1 MSTHLTLAASPG
13 RRILLA
19 VTGLLTAALLTW
31 THAWSL
37 GTGTHGL
44 APIFFWLFAVGDDA
58 GFQCALLVILAAALL
73 PSRYPTKPLLQ
84 WIGRHPGWIAAASAA
99 ILSCGTWAV
108 YLNSPLSMDE
118 YAAFFQSQVF
128 AAGHIGGQFPPAL
141 LDWLIPRG
149 FQDYFLNVT
158 AAGRVTSAYWP
169 SFALVLTPFTWLGIP
184 WACNPVLSALTI
196 LSVHRLALRT
206 FEDREAAGLAVLLTA
221 ASPVFFAD
229 GISYY
234 SMSAHLLANTLFALL
249 LIAPTPRR
257 AFSAGLVGSIA
268 LTLHNPVPHLLFAL
282 PWIVAI
288 FRRTGGWRLGLSLFA
303 GYLPLCLLLGLG
315 WFLWTAPSGGSI
327 TQLTSP
333 FALPSSTVVLAR
345 LVGLAKV
352 WAWAVPGLLVLA
364 AAGAWKWRHDRTCLL
379 LTASAL
385 LTLLG
390 YLFVPVDQGHGWGYR
405 YFHSAWVALPILA
418 AAALRRRPASGTGA
432 PAPDMPARNIRGDVQ
447 GTGIF
452 EDGATR
458 TFIVACALFSLIGG
472 TGLRAA
478 QIREFIVR
486 HHSQVPAYSGT
497 EHRVVILDTRLAF
510 YGRDLVQNDPW
521 LRETAIVMITHG
533 AAADADMMRAHFP
546 QLHRVYADRFGSVWS
561 AASMGG
567 AGLSQTSP

>member
-1 MSTHLTLAASPG
+1 MSTRSIIAPSPG
-13 RRILLA
+13 RRTLL
-19 VTGLLTAALLTW
+19 VLTALLSAAFLAW
-31 THAWSL
+31 THEWSL
-37 GTGTHGL
+37 DAGTHGL
-44 APIFFWLFAVGDDA
+44 APIFFWLFTVGDQS
-58 GFQCALLVILAAALL
+58 GLKCALIIVLAAALF
-73 PSRYPTKPLLQ
+73 PSRYSARPLLQ
-84 WIGRHPGWIAAASAA
+84 WIGQHPSWIAAASAA

-118 YAAFFQSQVF
+118 YAAFFQSKVF

-158 AAGRVTSAYWP
+158 ATGRVTSAYWP

-196 LSVHRLALRT
+196 LSVHRLALRI
-206 FEDREAAGLAVLLTA
+206 FGDAESAGLAVLLTA

-249 LIAPTPRR
+249 LVAPTARK
-257 AFSAGLVGSIA
+257 AFAAGLVGSVA

-282 PWIVAI
+282 PWIVALL
-288 FRRTGGWRLGLSLFA
+288 RRDGGWSLGLSLFA
-303 GYLPLCLLLGLG
+303 GYLPLCLVLGLG
-315 WFLWTAPSGGSI
+315 WFLGTAPSGGSI
-327 TQLTSP
+327 GQLTSP
-333 FALPSSTVVLAR
+333 FALPTSTVVLAR
-345 LVGLAKV
+345 LVGIAKV

-418 AAALRRRPASGTGA
+418 TAALTRLPASSTGA
-432 PAPDMPARNIRGDVQ
+432 PARDLK

-458 TFIVACALFSLIGG
+458 LFVVACALFSLIGG

-478 QIREFIVR
+478 QMREFIVQ
-486 HHSQVPAYSGT
+486 HQSQMPAYSGT
-497 EHRVVILDTRLAF
+497 EHRVVILDTGLSF

-521 LRETAIVMITHG
+521 LRQAAIVMITHG
-533 AAADADMMRAHFP
+533 TAADAQMMRTHFP

-561 AASMGG
+561 AVSIGSTAVSE
-567 AGLSQTSP
+567 APP